1 MDNLRARAAKL
12 LRGSHP
18 LARVSDGT
26 CPVNLLSRFVAGES
40 LDAPDVREQLSAGVR
55 RALARAAGPT
65 EPPGPARDAQAF
77 YSTAAEILQAIAAAV
92 SAGHAEPLY
101 DPLCLNKN
109 TADDHA

>member
-1 MDNLRARAAKL
+1 MDTLRARAVKL

-26 CPVNLLSRFVAGES
+26 CPVNLLQRSIAGES

-65 EPPGPARDAQAF
+65 EPSGPASDAQAF
-77 YSTAAEILQAIAAAV
+77 YRTAAEILQAIAAAV
-92 SAGHAEPLY
+92 SAGHAEPLSQPT
-101 DPLCLNKN
+101 DVN
-109 TADDHA
+109 